1 MNTITVTINKPLYDN
16 YVNIR
21 DTYLKKALQQHAY
34 LRIIIPQGEAVVDPR
49 EWVATGKRVEQVF
62 KIPGKP
68 MVLYGN
74 FVPLKNYTHEE
85 KKQKPSLQ
93 LSLL

>member
-1 MNTITVTINKPLYDN
+1 MRENVTVVIEKPLYDN

-21 DTYLKKALQQHAY
+21 DIYLKQAAREGIP
-34 LRIIIPQGEAVVDPR
+34 LRIVIPQGEALVDPR

-62 KIPGKP
+62 KIPNKP

-74 FVPLKNYTHEE
+74 FVPLKNEVKVEE
-85 KKQKPSLQ
+85 ASSQLQ
-93 LSLL
+93 LL